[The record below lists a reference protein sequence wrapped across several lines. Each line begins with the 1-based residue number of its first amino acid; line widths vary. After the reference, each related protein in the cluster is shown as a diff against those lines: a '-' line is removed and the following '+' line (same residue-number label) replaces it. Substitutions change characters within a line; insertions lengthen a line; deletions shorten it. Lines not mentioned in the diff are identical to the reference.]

1 MRLKTV
7 SVSPLLA
14 LVLSFDAPLFA
25 ARGSAGGSPP
35 AARVASPE
43 SPVGSPAEF
52 PSGPSFV
59 ALRGARPG
67 LPRANSPRTGT
78 EAELPDVRSGR
89 RGGPG
94 SGAAEPASAA
104 PGSGAK
110 VAAQREGKGPGGA
123 DVDEADVASGASLFG
138 LEWSPEEL
146 EQMLATLRERVRDYE
161 RLRGRSLANS
171 VFPAPLGT
179 PFLPGVVPAEAQLV
193 RRAPA
198 LPRVTRPSD
207 LEEVCFW
214 SVPELAALLRQ
225 GDTTS
230 VELTSMYLDRLRRL
244 DPHLHCVISFLPE
257 RALAQAAARDAEL
270 ARGEDRGPLHGLPWG
285 VKDLMAVEG
294 TRTTW
299 GARPYEEQTL
309 EGTAGVV
316 RRLDEAGA
324 VLIAKLTLGALAMG
338 DVWFGERTRS
348 PWNLARGSSGSS
360 AGSASATAAGGVAF
374 AIGTETLGSIVSPS
388 VACATSSL
396 RPTVGRVSRSGAM
409 ALSWT
414 MDKVGPITRT
424 VAGADLVFRAIEGR
438 DTSDPYSRAGA
449 VPAVEAEGAPSPLRV
464 GVPAGA
470 FESSRGLEEVLDEL
484 RADGHEIVPVTLPDY
499 PVRSMLVILH
509 AESAAAFDELTRGGR
524 DDLLRRQG
532 DNAWPNSFRA
542 AQMIPAVSYLQAQRL
557 RSLLMVDMARALDG
571 VDLLVHPP
579 FAGGVLTITNLTGHP
594 TVCAPFVPAGGPRS
608 DGSPRTI
615 CFTGLPDQD
624 EALLAAVAAWQSAH
638 AQHLLHPATP
648 WLEGEASAA
657 GKDQESAGAEGAGR

>member
-1 MRLKTV
+1 MRLHTV
-7 SVSPLLA
+7 SVSALLA
-14 LVLSFDAPLFA
+14 LASSSDASLFA
-25 ARGSAGGSPP
+25 AVHAEGSSPSAAWVAATEPLIVARQAPSGAEPARLGARSERRVDPGPPAAEHGSAGGGHDP
-35 AARVASPE
+35 AIGAQGEGA
-43 SPVGSPAEF
+43 GSVDVE
-52 PSGPSFV
+52 
-59 ALRGARPG
+59 LD
-67 LPRANSPRTGT
+67 
-78 EAELPDVRSGR
+78 EAD
-89 RGGPG
+89 
-94 SGAAEPASAA
+94 AASAA
-104 PGSGAK
+104 A
-110 VAAQREGKGPGGA
+110 
-123 DVDEADVASGASLFG
+123 LFG

-146 EQMLATLRERVRDYE
+146 EQMLATLRERVQDYE
-161 RLRGRSLANS
+161 RLRGRPLANS

-179 PFLPGVVPAEAQLV
+179 PFLPGVAPARAQSVPGAS
-193 RRAPA
+193 A

-207 LEEVCFW
+207 LEDVCLW

-244 DPHLHCVISFLPE
+244 DPHLHCVISLLPE

-285 VKDLMAVEG
+285 VKDLMAVGG

-299 GARPYEEQTL
+299 GAKPYEAQVL

-348 PWNLARGSSGSS
+348 PWDLARGSSGSS

-424 VAGADLVFRAIEGR
+424 VAGADLVFRAIEGE
-438 DTSDPYSRAGA
+438 DAADPYSRAGE
-449 VPAVEAEGAPSPLRV
+449 VPAVAAEGAPSPLRV

-470 FESSRGLEEVLDEL
+470 FQRSQGVEEILAEL
-484 RADGHEIVPVTLPDY
+484 RAGGHEIVPVTLPDY

-594 TVCAPFVPAGGPRS
+594 TVCAPFVPSGGPRS

-615 CFTGLPDQD
+615 CFTGHPDQD

-638 AQHLLHPATP
+638 PQHLLHPKMAWLNQGGAT
-648 WLEGEASAA
+648 A
-657 GKDQESAGAEGAGR
+657 GKDRESEDTEGDGR